1 MHLTNGHSLLPP
13 FLQWLQLTQLAYRS
27 SPVVPWHH
35 CAQPFLPDLSLN
47 GRVFPGRFFC
57 LCDQLLGFLIVMLCH
72 CCKAIAR
79 IRSDFVQLEL
89 HSLRS
94 RPEQLARSLASS
106 RVLHSTSSHLLI
118 QPLFFQQQYNYLK
131 LYHNSYRLFRP
142 NRNFQKIVDNQQAPT
157 AKIGS
162 VLFFSHILFLVSVFL
177 DFFYLNKAVTHV
189 IMCNIL

>member
-27 SPVVPWHH
+27 SACCTLASLRATVSSRSFVKRTS
-35 CAQPFLPDLSLN
+35 LSW
-47 GRVFPGRFFC
+47 GVFFC

-79 IRSDFVQLEL
+79 IRSDLFNLSFIAYD
-89 HSLRS
+89 H

-118 QPLFFQQQYNYLK
+118 QLLFFQQQYNYLK

-142 NRNFQKIVDNQQAPT
+142 NREFSENFGQPASPYCQDW
-157 AKIGS
+157 
-162 VLFFSHILFLVSVFL
+162 
-177 DFFYLNKAVTHV
+177 
-189 IMCNIL
+189 